1 MKEYI
6 VTGSAQKDI
15 KQIAEY
21 VAIDNLTASIKLTKS
36 FYDTFERLTK
46 MPQSGYI
53 RSDWTNDKNTRF
65 CNVKKYIIVYKINE
79 IQKSINILRVL
90 SAYRNIGRLMN

>member
-21 VAIDNLTASIKLTKS
+21 IAIDNLTASIKLTKS
-36 FYDTFERLTK
+36 FYETFERLSK
-46 MPQSGYI
+46 MPESGYI
-53 RSDWTNDKNTRF
+53 RPEWSISEKTRF
-65 CNVKKYIIVYKINE
+65 SNVKKYIIVYKINE
-79 IQKSINILRVL
+79 DEKSINILRVL
-90 SAYRNIGRLMN
+90 STYRNIRRLMN